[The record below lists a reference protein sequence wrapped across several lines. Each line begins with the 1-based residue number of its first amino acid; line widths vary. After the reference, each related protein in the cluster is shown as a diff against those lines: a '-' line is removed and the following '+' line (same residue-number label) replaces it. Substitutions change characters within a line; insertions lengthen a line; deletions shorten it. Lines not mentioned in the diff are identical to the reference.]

1 MKSKYIYKGV
11 IKESLFDELEIPLTS
26 DLERSLGLVNG
37 GYETLLYKVFGNK
50 YKCLINDNIY
60 GEDRINLDSLVPFNR
75 LIDCGKYVTKK
86 KVIGLYKDFLHK
98 KLSIDLL
105 YVGKVV
111 FIYDYVV
118 DDKNMTKYDMVYHGT
133 LTDINLKCKLVKEA
147 ILYKLDN
154 NTFLDLESYVK
165 YKNTNL
171 GLGQLTVIDCEPFL
185 VNDIDQNREI
195 EQIKILKK
203 FRKDLY

>member
-11 IKESLFDELEIPLTS
+11 IKETLFDELEVTLTP
-26 DLERSLGLVNG
+26 DIGRSLGLVNG
-37 GYETLLYKVFGNK
+37 GYETLLYRNFNNK

-60 GEDRINLDSLVPFNR
+60 EEERIDLDSLVPFNR

-86 KVIGLYKDFLHK
+86 KAIGLYKEFLHK
-98 KLSIDLL
+98 KLPTDLL

-118 DDKNMTKYDMVYHGT
+118 DDKNMTKYDITYHGT
-133 LTDINLKCKLVKEA
+133 LTNINLKCKLVKEA

-171 GLGQLTVIDCEPFL
+171 GLGQLTVVDCKPFIIDDFEKNN
-185 VNDIDQNREI
+185 VI
-195 EQIKILKK
+195 EQVKVLKK
-203 FRKDLY
+203 FRHDSY

>member
-1 MKSKYIYKGV
+1 M
-11 IKESLFDELEIPLTS
+11 
-26 DLERSLGLVNG
+26 
-37 GYETLLYKVFGNK
+37 
-50 YKCLINDNIY
+50 
-60 GEDRINLDSLVPFNR
+60 
-75 LIDCGKYVTKK
+75 
-86 KVIGLYKDFLHK
+86 
-98 KLSIDLL
+98 L

-118 DDKNMTKYDMVYHGT
+118 DDKNMTKYDVVYHGT

-154 NTFLDLESYVK
+154 NAFLDLESYVK